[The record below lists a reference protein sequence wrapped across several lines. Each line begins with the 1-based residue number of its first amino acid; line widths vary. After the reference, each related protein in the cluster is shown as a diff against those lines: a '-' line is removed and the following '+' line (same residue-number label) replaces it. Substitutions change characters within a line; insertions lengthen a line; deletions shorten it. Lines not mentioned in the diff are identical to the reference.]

1 MRAPQRQPGAGV
13 IDDLLQAPE
22 RYEFFQAVRLLLR
35 WLDAQGVPPEQALG
49 TRLRFRNSLRLAYP
63 ASEIESIE
71 SVPAGSADD
80 DTAFEIRPLM
90 MGLLGLTGS
99 LPLHY
104 TERIAAWVADTRDD
118 SPRAF
123 LDMFSGR
130 QLALFYRAWSKYRV
144 RYAAEDG
151 IDRFL
156 PLLLAIA
163 GAGGRD
169 RESPGAPRLARFAA
183 PLHCRVVPG
192 GMIAGVLAEYFQ
204 VPVRIEQF
212 TGRWDV
218 LEPGQRTR
226 LADNNCTLGEG
237 ATVGARL
244 LRPELGI
251 RIRLGPVGSMDFER
265 FLPGAPGARVL
276 AALLG
281 QFAIEVPYRELQVV
295 LRRDDVDGASLDGT
309 VRLGWDGFLCTQANR
324 SDRDD
329 VCYLLE

>member
-1 MRAPQRQPGAGV
+1 V
-13 IDDLLQAPE
+13 IDGLLEQPQ

-49 TRLRFRNSLRLAYP
+49 TRLRFRNSLALGHP
-63 ASEIESIE
+63 ASEIDAIE
-71 SVPAGSADD
+71 RRDGSDGREPAL
-80 DTAFEIRPLM
+80 EIEPLL
-90 MGLLGLTGS
+90 MGLLGVMGA

-104 TERIAAWVADTRDD
+104 TERIAAWIGDTRDD

-144 RYAAEDG
+144 RYAGEDG
-151 IDRFL
+151 EDRFM
-156 PLLLAIA
+156 PLVLAIA
-163 GAGGRD
+163 GVGERD
-169 RESPGAPRLARFAA
+169 RESPRAPQLAYFAA
-183 PLHCRVVPG
+183 QLHCRAVPG
-192 GMIAGVLAEYFQ
+192 DMIAGVLAEYFQ

-251 RIRLGPVGSMDFER
+251 RVRLGPVGSIDFER
-265 FLPGAPGARVL
+265 FLPGAPGARAL
-276 AALLG
+276 SALLG
-281 QFAIEVPYRELQVV
+281 QFAIEVPYRELQLI

-309 VRLGWDGFLCTQANR
+309 VRLGWDGFLCTQATR
-324 SDRDD
+324 RDRDD